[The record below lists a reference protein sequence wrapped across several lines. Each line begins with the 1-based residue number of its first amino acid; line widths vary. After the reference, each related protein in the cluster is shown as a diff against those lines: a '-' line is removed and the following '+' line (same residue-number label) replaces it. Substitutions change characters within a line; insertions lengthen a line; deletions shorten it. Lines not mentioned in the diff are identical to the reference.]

1 MSTPAV
7 KITKAYVRVNP
18 TNSFGAQPTFPTCL
32 GLMPSHQTSN
42 DFIPQSLPCKFF

>member
-18 TNSFGAQPTFPTCL
+18 TNSFGARPTFLTCL
-32 GLMPSHQTSN
+32 GMMPTLYTSV
-42 DFIPQSLPCKFF
+42 IAM